1 MKIHGTPATPQA
13 VHGVDRETL
22 LTFAD
27 AAARLKMTVPE
38 LQRFVKVC
46 ALCQIK
52 RGGAYMLPE
61 SELVQLERSLKQ

>member
-1 MKIHGTPATPQA
+1 MKICAIPTTPNSINAI
-13 VHGVDRETL
+13 DRETL

-46 ALCQIK
+46 DLFQIK

-61 SELVQLERSLKQ
+61 SELKQLERGLK